1 MTQKLDCKDLACPEP
16 VLKTKEALE
25 GFDEGILE
33 VEVNSFSSIANVK
46 RFAQNQ
52 GLYVSE
58 KKEGKVTILSI
69 VKGYECELEPTK
81 SEDKSFWTLII
92 GAVVTAI
99 LASTC
104 CLAPL
109 LFLLFGISVGSL
121 SFLQFFAPYKIYFSV
136 LAILIIGY
144 LWGNYFFVLRK
155 RVVCEGSICKN
166 YIKYLSIGTVFVLIM
181 LTYPYWAIYIIGD

>member
-1 MTQKLDCKDLACPEP
+1 MVKKLDCKNLACPEP

-69 VKGYECELEPTK
+69 VKGYECELEPAK
-81 SEDKSFWTLII
+81 SEDKSFWALII
-92 GAVVTAI
+92 GAAVTAI

-121 SFLQFFAPYKIYFSV
+121 SFLQFFAPYKIYFSIAAV
-136 LAILIIGY
+136 LIIGY

-166 YIKYLSIGTVFVLIM
+166 YLKYLSIGTVFVVIM
-181 LTYPYWAIYIIGD
+181 LTYPYWAVYLL